1 MNFSDIYKVQWFLPK
16 RNGTRTTIEI
26 LKKLEFEIKGHS
38 CDTNEVRKGYY
49 TILNV
54 RNPYSRVVSL
64 YYLYCYHNQNFEV
77 EFDNFIELINLS
89 QRSNFIFSKTGQRL
103 KRNIDFYNIHYD
115 FFIEETLGRSPEKI
129 VKLENFENDLKS
141 IPFLKNHGDLID
153 NFVVINGYENEF
165 SKMTNKKFWKD
176 FYNENNSIIIYEKLK
191 EQFLKYGYD
200 KNSWKNVTSQSTR

>member
-1 MNFSDIYKVQWFLPK
+1 
-16 RNGTRTTIEI
+16 
-26 LKKLEFEIKGHS
+26 
-38 CDTNEVRKGYY
+38 
-49 TILNV
+49 
-54 RNPYSRVVSL
+54 
-64 YYLYCYHNQNFEV
+64 
-77 EFDNFIELINLS
+77 
-89 QRSNFIFSKTGQRL
+89 
-103 KRNIDFYNIHYD
+103 
-115 FFIEETLGRSPEKI
+115 LGRSPEKI

-200 KNSWKNVTSQSTR
+200 KNSWKNVTS